1 MQPEYTPEVRFFDS
15 NYRRPCDVAWSDP
28 WGQEHWQ
35 EYILCVIWKDQT
47 IEVRSTDKNIYS
59 VSVGKIRLLRSGVLT
74 GIHTLCHLERSD
86 AWSQE
91 YWQEYVLCVIWKDQT
106 LEVRST
112 LSSDNLCSVARSIS
126 EVGLQL
132 PIWQGTQHVSVFMY
146 VQESTCTCKLSPGSG
161 WTPVPKEPTTVPE
174 TISNPC
180 QHREETARGCRQI
193 T

>member
-59 VSVGKIRLLRSGVLT
+59 VSVGKIRLLRSGALT
-74 GIHTLCHLERSD
+74 GIHTPCHLKRSD
-86 AWSQE
+86 PWGQE
-91 YWQEYVLCVIWKDQT
+91 HWQEYILCVIWKDQT

-112 LSSDNLCSVARSIS
+112 DRNTYSVSFGKIRRLKSGVLTRIRALCHLERSDSW
-126 EVGLQL
+126 G
-132 PIWQGTQHVSVFMY
+132 
-146 VQESTCTCKLSPGSG
+146 QEYSQQ
-161 WTPVPKEPTTVPE
+161 W
-174 TISNPC
+174 
-180 QHREETARGCRQI
+180 
-193 T
+193 